1 MSIHLPGRGSVP
13 LTPREYENAVA
24 AFFRNQGYLV
34 ELGPGHGD
42 WGVDA
47 FASKGSERLVV
58 QAKMYGGSSR
68 RINRAMVMQLHGAR
82 DYFSCTGA
90 AIVTDGS
97 LAPDATEVAAKLH
110 IRVVHLPAVR
120 SAEPDQSVGEAVDRK
135 ATTNDDHA
143 SFDSLWARFVVPLAG
158 QTLVGTR
165 GSSNTIVTVD
175 WSGVRRITSNGKVG
189 FIEIESFRWAV
200 EELFQRGF
208 VARAEINE
216 RFRNYASSGTI
227 LILSQ
232 VPHFELTHQ
241 PAGLRLRGTKSDKY

>member
-1 MSIHLPGRGSVP
+1 MSTHLPARGSAA

-24 AFFRNQGYLV
+24 AFLRNQGYSV

-47 FASKGSERLVV
+47 FASKANERLAV

-68 RINRAMVMQLHGAR
+68 RVNRATVMQLHGAR
-82 DYFSCTGA
+82 DYFGCTGA

-97 LAPDATEVAAKLH
+97 LTPDAMDVAAKLS

-120 SAEPDQSVGEAVDRK
+120 SAKLDQAVGETGDRN
-135 ATTNDDHA
+135 ATTNDDS
-143 SFDSLWARFVVPLAG
+143 SFDTLWARFIVPLAG

-165 GSSNTIVTVD
+165 GNSNTIVTVD

-208 VARAEINE
+208 VARADINE
-216 RFRNYASSGTI
+216 RFRNYASSGTV

-241 PAGLRLRGTKSDKY
+241 PTGLRLRGRKSDNF